1 MTCSTHNG
9 ILISE
14 DETNFECDMRL
25 FQPGASAMNITCIW
39 VYQLNNDPE
48 HISKCTKK
56 WCRVNGVEVMYQS
69 VQSPASV
76 QLKYMDYGHIN
87 ISSVVCAKFLSIKT
101 CFFI

>member
-56 WCRVNGVEVMYQS
+56 WCRVNGGNVS
-69 VQSPASV
+69 VCSV
-76 QLKYMDYGHIN
+76 SCLRSIEIYG
-87 ISSVVCAKFLSIKT
+87 LWT
-101 CFFI
+101 Y